1 MLRYLILSLT
11 FGLLPYSTLHAAPA
25 GCGQPW
31 SAWEAFKTSFISED
45 GRVVDSNTDA
55 LMTTSEGQA
64 YALFFALVANDRQT
78 FSRLLN
84 WTENNLA
91 EGDLASRLPAWA
103 WGKRGGSDWGVLDEN
118 SASDAD
124 LWMAYALGE
133 AGRLWGD
140 RRYIALSSIVAN
152 RILDTETRDVGGL
165 GIVLLPGANGF
176 IEGDN
181 AVRLNPSYVPLQ
193 LMRWFAAHSKDSR
206 WAALLDSS
214 RQLVAGS
221 APKGYAP
228 DWVIYESGRGFVF
241 DADDNKLGVGSYD
254 AIRVYLWAGM
264 LNRDAADYQ
273 PLLKALRPMAEFVER
288 HGHPPES
295 IQVLTGRAGDPGSSG
310 FSAAMVP
317 LLQAAG
323 LNDAL
328 GKQLQRIEAEP
339 VAGDAYYDQVLSL
352 YALGWYSGHYRFA
365 SDGKLIPRWM
375 STCQ

>member
-1 MLRYLILSLT
+1 MLRYLILLLT
-11 FGLLPYSTLHAAPA
+11 FWLLPMPLFAAPA
-25 GCGQPW
+25 GCTTSWPE
-31 SAWEAFKTSFISED
+31 WEAFKKSFISED
-45 GRVVDSNTDA
+45 GRVVDGNTEA

-64 YALFFALVANDRQT
+64 YAMFFSLVANDRQT
-78 FSRLLN
+78 FGRLLN

-103 WGKRGGSDWGVLDEN
+103 WGKGEGGEWGVLDEN

-140 RRYIALSSIVAN
+140 RRYVALSSIVAN
-152 RILDTETRDVGGL
+152 RILETETRSVGGL
-165 GIVLLPGANGF
+165 GVVLLPGASGF
-176 IEGDN
+176 TVGDST
-181 AVRLNPSYVPLQ
+181 VRLNPSYVPLQ
-193 LMRWFAAHSKDSR
+193 LMRWFAVRSKDSR

-214 RQLVAGS
+214 RQLIAGS
-221 APKGYAP
+221 APRGYAP
-228 DWVIYESGRGFVF
+228 DWVVYESGKGFVF
-241 DADDNKLGVGSYD
+241 DADDNKPGVGSYD

-288 HGHPPES
+288 HGYPPES
-295 IQVLTGRAGDPGSSG
+295 IQVATGRAGDPGSSG

-317 LLQAAG
+317 FLRAAG

-328 GKQLQRIEAEP
+328 GKQLQRIEAQP

-352 YALGWYSGHYRFA
+352 YAMGWYNSFYRFGP
-365 SDGKLIPRWM
+365 DGNLTPRWM
-375 STCQ
+375 SSCQ